1 MINENKY
8 VQYSKKNQ
16 ENKGLA
22 LKEWNGRK
30 TIKNKGFEK
39 KSEIRRN

>member
-1 MINENKY
+1 MHLRWVINENKY

-22 LKEWNGRK
+22 LKE
-30 TIKNKGFEK
+30 
-39 KSEIRRN
+39 